1 MLRESVDRLRAMEAL
16 RAGVPNRDVVRQL
29 RPHQEEIEDR
39 FQTLLDTTEGGW
51 PEGVHAPG
59 LLLEGDFGT
68 GKSHWLEYFQHMAL
82 VGKFVCST
90 VVINKETPLHDLAK
104 VYRSAAGSAVAQ
116 GTIGPLLAEV
126 PFIYQADKAPYYQEL
141 LEWVAQNASVAP
153 RLAATLF
160 LFQRTTDPELRK
172 KVVAEWIGDP
182 MRVGELKRALR
193 ELGEPRD
200 FGLSRP
206 VKEPILHRFEF
217 LTRFF
222 RSSGYRGWVILLDE
236 TEMVAKYSLRQRGR
250 AYANMAQLL
259 GMVKTAPIPGVAS
272 VFTITKDYAG
282 QVLFGRKNDVVN
294 IPARLQGTRD
304 EAYAA
309 PAEIGMRTIRSK
321 GVELR
326 PPTREQLHET
336 YERVR
341 ALYSD
346 AYGWNAGDIEETREY
361 AASTGMRQYVRSWIN
376 VWDLRRLYD
385 YDAHLVAERPEISYE
400 EDADMQIESRDEEP
414 VITT

>member
-1 MLRESVDRLRAMEAL
+1 VEAL

-39 FQTLLDTTEGGW
+39 FQTLLDTTEAGW

-82 VGKFVCST
+82 VSQFVCST

-104 VYRSAAGSAVAQ
+104 VYRAAAGSAVAA
-116 GTIGPLLAEV
+116 GTIGPLLAEM
-126 PFIYQADKAPYYQEL
+126 PFIYRGDKAPYYRDL
-141 LEWVAQNASVAP
+141 FEWVHQNASIAP

-160 LFQRTTDPELRK
+160 LFERTSDPEMRK
-172 KVVAEWIGDP
+172 KIVAEWIGDP
-182 MRVGELKRALR
+182 MRISELKGALR

-217 LTRFF
+217 LSRFF
-222 RSSGYRGWVILLDE
+222 RSAGYRGWVVLLDE

-250 AYANMAQLL
+250 SYAHMAQLL
-259 GMVKTAPIPGVAS
+259 GTVKGVRVTGLAS

-282 QVLFGRKNDVVN
+282 QVLYGRKNDVVN
-294 IPARLQGTRD
+294 IPARMEGTRD
-304 EAYAA
+304 EALAA
-309 PAEIGMRTIRSK
+309 PAEVGMRAIRNK
-321 GVELR
+321 GIELR
-326 PPTREQLHET
+326 PPTRDQLHDT

-346 AYGWNAGDIEETREY
+346 AYGWSAGDIEETREY

-385 YDAHLVAERPEISYE
+385 YDAHVVAERPEISYE
-400 EDADMQIESRDEEP
+400 EDADMQTETRDEEEP